1 MGGSAGSGGG
11 GQPQMGGQPSQMP
24 AQAQGMQ
31 GRIQGMADKFQGM
44 PSAPGVAQGTQAG
57 PLGQTNMPAHQD
69 WRSQMNAGQQ
79 GGMEWLEQLKQMR
92 PQYGQ
97 SARAGNFRGGMGR
110 RAITNPGSFSAAQA
124 GSGGPGEEITAP
136 AAVAGAPSSG
146 QGGNAPANAGPS
158 PGQGNSAN
166 ASQDIIQALR
176 SRMG

>member
-1 MGGSAGSGGG
+1 MGGSAGSGGAG
-11 GQPQMGGQPSQMP
+11 GHMP

-31 GRIQGMADKFQGM
+31 GQA
-44 PSAPGVAQGTQAG
+44 SAPGGMRPNG
-57 PLGQTNMPAHQD
+57 PLGQTNLPAHQD
-69 WRSQMNAGQQ
+69 WRAQMNAGRP

-124 GSGGPGEEITAP
+124 GAGGPGEEITAP
-136 AAVAGAPSSG
+136 AAVAGAPASG

-158 PGQGNSAN
+158 HGAGNSAN

-176 SRMG
+176 SRLG